1 MFMILRFCHY
11 LWLIDRVLPFKKNHS
26 TECLICSSGTTS
38 WSIWHPSSISTPL
51 VVCST
56 TKWDI
61 PPLHAFSS
69 QWRGT
74 ICMLLVEVCFLWHK
88 LCRSFN
94 KYNIIIFLSQNKTS
108 FHCSSTSF
116 KWFVEPALS
125 QSNRPKGIST
135 YSVLV
140 ILASNHTYLWVLVY
154 SATGQKLGLRLL

>member
-11 LWLIDRVLPFKKNHS
+11 LWLIDRVLPFKKKTQS

-74 ICMLLVEVCFLWHK
+74 ICMLHAFLRHK
-88 LCRSFN
+88 LCHPFN
-94 KYNIIIFLSQNKTS
+94 KYNNIFWVRIRLPSIAPTPHSNDLLSLHWHKVIDPRE
-108 FHCSSTSF
+108 F
-116 KWFVEPALS
+116 LL
-125 QSNRPKGIST
+125 
-135 YSVLV
+135 SVLV
-140 ILASNHTYLWVLVY
+140 ILASNHTCGSWYILQLVK
-154 SATGQKLGLRLL
+154 S